1 MLCNRRFIAYD
12 LPTNYTMD
20 PSILLGIGLGGVF
33 PLALMRRYMK
43 QKLQKMQVHGLL

>member
-33 PLALMRRYMK
+33 PLALMLPLYET
-43 QKLQKMQVHGLL
+43 KLQKMQVHGLL

>member
-20 PSILLGIGLGGVF
+20 PFYFTRYRARRRISTRSYL
-33 PLALMRRYMK
+33 PLYET
-43 QKLQKMQVHGLL
+43 KLQKMQVHGLL